1 MSYLPIDA
9 VGNDNTIDGNIQV
22 NSLNGGSID
31 SVAETAQALDD
42 GTRADLGTF
51 LAGIDGDFVG
61 VAGGV
66 LATIDAVTVA
76 THPNLTRESFGKG
89 AVHPNAGTIPNRK
102 DILLNNQ
109 QSDEEIALS
118 IISALEFAD
127 CLSAVQSMTDN
138 EVTSLTQPD
147 LDVFEN
153 YPESMFNNAAQ
164 LNTAKETFVFDAIAA
179 STDATQ
185 AFTSYEA

>member
-9 VGNDNTIDGNIQV
+9 TGNDNTIDGNLQV

-31 SVAETAQALDD
+31 GVAATAQALND
-42 GTRADLGTF
+42 GARADLGTF
-51 LAGIDGDFVG
+51 LTRIDETAVSS
-61 VAGGV
+61 AGGV
-66 LATIDAVTVA
+66 ISTLPAVNIA
-76 THPNLTRESFGKG
+76 THPNLTREAFGKG
-89 AVHPNAGTIPNRK
+89 AVHPNAGTISNRK
-102 DILLNNQ
+102 DILLNDQ

-118 IISALEFAD
+118 IISALEFTD
-127 CLSAVQSMTDN
+127 GLSTVQSMTDN

-164 LNTAKETFVFDAIAA
+164 LNTEKETFVFDAIAA

-185 AFTSYEA
+185 AFTSYQ